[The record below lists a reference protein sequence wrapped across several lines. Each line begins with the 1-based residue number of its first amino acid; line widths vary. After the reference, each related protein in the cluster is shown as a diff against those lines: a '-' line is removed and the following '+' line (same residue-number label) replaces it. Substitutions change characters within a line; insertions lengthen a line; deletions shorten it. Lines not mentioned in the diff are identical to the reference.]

1 MTALGDATAM
11 IMDFDITKVF
21 HPVGQ
26 GLFSSATL
34 SLSNSDGTIGYAWV
48 YDCGTHSA
56 QGLVKR
62 EIARFAG
69 CVPALD
75 LLVVS
80 HFDADHVSGVS
91 TLIGQVP
98 TRRIMLPYMSLA
110 QRLLLAFEQG
120 FTGADELMDFYIN
133 PAAYLAAQ
141 ATDPDI
147 EFLFVPPSNP
157 DASPGPP
164 DPGRDPQPDDRGPD
178 DSGPPRKRREGSLED
193 SVTQDHNP
201 PRDIEED
208 LSAMRETQ
216 PGTGPMQ
223 SRISLLKQG
232 GKIVVDLLWEF
243 VPYNDPLPTPRHFK
257 VFVDEVERSRSDLM
271 SASSH
276 ARRES
281 ILDQLKKVYDRHLQG
296 SDKRNRGSLFL
307 FEGPIKATAPS
318 ILAQKWPSTSYYYPW
333 RPLLPVGVYQ
343 GTSRF
348 LMTGDGV
355 LRKPAELSAL
365 ERYFGQV
372 RMGDILALQ
381 VMHHGSGKNWH
392 PGLASQLAPGISVFC
407 SDPNRRQPAHPDAE
421 VVRDFLPYSPVL
433 IDQHTGMSIH
443 AIYRN
448 SEHTPLD

>member
-1 MTALGDATAM
+1 
-11 IMDFDITKVF
+11 MDFDVTKVF

-34 SLSNSDGTIGYAWV
+34 SLSNSDGTVGYAWV

-62 EIARFAG
+62 EIARLAG
-69 CVPALD
+69 WARALD
-75 LLVVS
+75 LLVIS

-91 TLIGQVP
+91 RLIGQMP

-120 FTGADELMDFYIN
+120 FTGADGLMDFYIN

-147 EFLFVPPSNP
+147 EFLFVPPSTP

-164 DPGRDPQPDDRGPD
+164 DPGRDPQPGDRSAD
-178 DSGPPRKRREGSLED
+178 DSGPSRKRREGRLKD
-193 SVTQDHNP
+193 SVNRDRNP

-208 LSAMRETQ
+208 LSAMRETHT
-216 PGTGPMQ
+216 GTGHMQ
-223 SRISLLKQG
+223 SRISLLEKG
-232 GKIVVDLLWEF
+232 GKIVVDVLWEF

-257 VFVDEVERSRSDLM
+257 AFVDEVARSRNDLM
-271 SASSH
+271 SAASH
-276 ARRES
+276 VDREL
-281 ILDQLKKVYDRHLQG
+281 ILNQLKKVYDRHLQG

-307 FEGPIKATAPS
+307 FEGPIEATAQS
-318 ILAQKWPSTSYYYPW
+318 VLAQKWPSTSHHYPW
-333 RPLLPVGVYQ
+333 RLLLPVGVYQ

-355 LRKPAELSAL
+355 LGKPAELSAL
-365 ERYFGQV
+365 EYYFGQA

-381 VMHHGSGKNWH
+381 VMHHGSRKNWH

-421 VVRDFLPYSPVL
+421 VVRDFLPYNPVL
-433 IDQHTGMSIH
+433 VDQHTGISVH
-443 AIYRN
+443 AFYAR
-448 SEHTPLD
+448 P